1 MYTKLQVVPLWI
13 RCLDIYANRKAE
25 SLSHVIVALQN
36 CANILAGA
44 AHIKPGSQGALLDS
58 LKNNIEAMVEAEV
71 VAPLC
76 QEIETELRLMVHKQA
91 GLQLDERNPFKTAP
105 VELQPFLKAPA
116 VTILGSRLNVKQR
129 VEAYLEKT
137 FYNLTTVSLHNW
149 RTYGEMRHIARRM
162 GLDTVEDNLP
172 SQTVEQGLDVLEMM
186 RNIQV
191 FTAGYNY
198 NMNGQVFVEQT
209 SNSKHLNTI
218 TIRHVANSIRTHG
231 SGIINTTVNFTYQF
245 LRKKF
250 AVFSQFL
257 YDEHIKSRLSKDA
270 KYFKENK
277 KTLDQKYPLER
288 QVVLPLSK

>member
-1 MYTKLQVVPLWI
+1 MI
-13 RCLDIYANRKAE
+13 RCSDIYANRKAE

-36 CANILAGA
+36 CANILADA
-44 AHIKPGSQGALLDS
+44 AHIKPGSQGALLES
-58 LKNNIEAMVEAEV
+58 LRNAIEAMVEAEV

-198 NMNGQVFVEQT
+198 NMNSQVFVEQT

-288 QVVLPLSK
+288 QASCIFVIEVQG

>member
-1 MYTKLQVVPLWI
+1 M
-13 RCLDIYANRKAE
+13 
-25 SLSHVIVALQN
+25 QN

-198 NMNGQVFVEQT
+198 NMNSQVFVEQT